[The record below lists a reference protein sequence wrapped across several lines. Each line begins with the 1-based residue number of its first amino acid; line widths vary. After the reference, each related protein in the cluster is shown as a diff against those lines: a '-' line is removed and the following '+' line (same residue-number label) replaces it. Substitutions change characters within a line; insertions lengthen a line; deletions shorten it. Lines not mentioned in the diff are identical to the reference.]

1 MYKISA
7 GDTESFLDCENT
19 EGGLVNPRLPIGDE
33 KAVVKKANRATIVVK
48 KALAEWVLGVM
59 FFEILSIETLR

>member
-1 MYKISA
+1 MYKTSA

-19 EGGLVNPRLPIGDE
+19 EGGGINPRLPIGDE
-33 KAVVKKANRATIVVK
+33 KAVVEKANRAIVIVK
-48 KALAEWVLGVM
+48 KALAKWVFGVM